1 MNLGTII
8 PIMLFSILFLLFAL
22 KKQYVEILITLIVV
36 LILDWAVVKSFSS
49 TPFFGMIA
57 ISVAEPLINIL
68 IYTIIKLIFMGVYY
82 VLLNKNSIIAIIGYL
97 LISLIINNFY
107 MTISGNIFLD
117 IIFNLIISS
126 ILLIVYNKSSYLDD
140 LKWFSIFGLI
150 ISFILES
157 LIGSIF
163 FA

>member
-1 MNLGTII
+1 MGTII

-36 LILDWAVVKSFSS
+36 LIIDWSVVKSLSS
-49 TPFFGMIA
+49 TPFFGIIA
-57 ISVAEPLINIL
+57 TSVGEPFINIL

-82 VLLNKNSIIAIIGYL
+82 VLLNKNNIIAIIVYL
-97 LISLIINNFY
+97 LIGILINNFY

-126 ILLIVYNKSSYLDD
+126 ILLFVYNKSSYLDN